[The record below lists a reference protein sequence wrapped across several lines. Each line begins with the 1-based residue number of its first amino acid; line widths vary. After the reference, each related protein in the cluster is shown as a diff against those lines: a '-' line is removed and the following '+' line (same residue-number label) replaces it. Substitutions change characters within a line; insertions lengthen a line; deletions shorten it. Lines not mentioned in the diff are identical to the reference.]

1 MHRREAHPEKDVNL
15 EQLALQQLNL
25 IDIQIIAVVD
35 PYENQNQHEVPIPP
49 TITDPFWR
57 EFNDWRRNNPQDY
70 DQWLNNRDQ
79 LPSGDIAPE
88 NVDTNNATGDN
99 APRTNN
105 VRNENNIQT
114 TGSTCGESFTSDILT
129 ITSTGDSCITSLT
142 GGSFTAESYDS
153 FHTANENASTS
164 DSFITCPEIQSPPES
179 LLSFCNEFDVSHSH
193 RKMILPG
200 VRIWPTA
207 KSVPRKHKTKPTAA
221 LDDYIKQLSLAGKI
235 EPSKRGPFIASLFI
249 IPKQNNEPRLI
260 VDYSNLTP
268 VLKPPKFYLPSI
280 YQLLRRKQFP
290 FVDPFFIK
298 IDLKNAFYNIALA
311 EQSRYITTFYYKK
324 YYRFK
329 YLPFGLSIAPF
340 FMQLVTNYISKYF
353 NENGCFSWVHLDD
366 LIAISDDKPLLIA
379 VLRTVLEKLKKSK
392 ILINTS
398 KSSLIPSK
406 QIEFLG
412 ALWKATK
419 IERLPK
425 VDEQINNILN
435 FINNTRKSYSLKKAQ
450 QIAGYLKYY
459 LAIAG
464 NSVYKVVTFYLH
476 NFSSFSSYKQ
486 WWSLAIRKLIQIKVM
501 LYNRQ
506 QIIESCSIQHIIHS
520 DSSLTTAAVYHVQA
534 DYVQTQPLSYRAPIY
549 VGEIHAAFNALKYI
563 YFHHK
568 NNPSEDTA
576 YQLFTD
582 NSIVYFLLNR
592 GRGRLTKINN
602 FILIQII
609 VFFTIIVNYIN
620 VSVYFVP
627 SRENLADEFT
637 RLDLQG

>member
-1 MHRREAHPEKDVNL
+1 MHRREAHPDEETNL

-25 IDIQIIAVVD
+25 VDIQIIAVVD
-35 PYENQNQHEVPIPP
+35 PYENNIQTEVPIPP

-57 EFNDWRRNNPQDY
+57 EFNDWRRNHPDDY
-70 DQWLNNRDQ
+70 ETWLHNRNQ
-79 LPSGDIAPE
+79 LPSGDNAPE
-88 NVDTNNATGDN
+88 NVDTANATGDD
-99 APRTNN
+99 APRTNY
-105 VRNENNIQT
+105 VRNDSQT
-114 TGSTCGESFTSDILT
+114 TGSTSGESTSDTLT
-129 ITSTGDSCITSLT
+129 LTGTGDSCITSFSS
-142 GGSFTAESYDS
+142 GGSYTAESNDS
-153 FHTANENASTS
+153 FYTANAYTP
-164 DSFITCPEIQSPPES
+164 DSFITCPEIQSPPDS
-179 LLSFCNEFDVSHSH
+179 LLSFCNEFNVSHSH
-193 RKMILPG
+193 RKMLLPG

-221 LDDYIKQLSLAGKI
+221 LDDYIKQLTLAGII
-235 EPSKRGPFIASLFI
+235 EPSKRGPFVASLFI

-280 YQLLRRKQFP
+280 YQLLKRKHFP
-290 FVDPFFIK
+290 FINPFFIK
-298 IDLKNAFYNIALA
+298 IDLKNAFYNIAIA
-311 EQSRYITTFYYKK
+311 EKSRYITTFFYKT

-353 NENGCFSWVHLDD
+353 VQNSCFSWVHLDD
-366 LIAISDDKPLLIA
+366 LIAISDDEFLLVT
-379 VLRTVLEKLKKSK
+379 VLRTVLEKLKKSN
-392 ILINTS
+392 ILINIS

-425 VDEQINNILN
+425 VDEQISNILH

-450 QIAGYLKYY
+450 QIAGYLNYY

-464 NSVYKVVTFYLH
+464 NSIYKVVTFYLH

-486 WWSLAIRKLIQIKVM
+486 WWSLAIRKLLKIKVM
-501 LYNRQ
+501 LYNKQ
-506 QIIESCSIQHIIHS
+506 KTIESCTIQHIIHA
-520 DSSLTTAAVYHVQA
+520 DSSLTTAAIYHVQE
-534 DYVQTQPLSYRAPIY
+534 DHVELQSLSYQAPIY

-563 YFHHK
+563 FMHHQI
-568 NNPSEDTA
+568 NPNADTA

-582 NSIVYFLLNR
+582 NAIVYFLLNR
-592 GRGRLTKINN
+592 GRAKLNKINN
-602 FILIQII
+602 YILIQII
-609 VFFTIIVNYIN
+609 VFFTLIN
-620 VSVYFVP
+620 NFINISVFFVP
-627 SRENLADEFT
+627 SENNLADKFT
-637 RLDLQG
+637 RLD